1 MVFHPSHR
9 PLEIATRFP
18 QFHSPDDDIS
28 PTNKKH
34 KGTLLSSYRGGHF
47 YWALTPPESRQK
59 RPVALCYNA
68 PQAAIRRGAMKLLD
82 RVDLI
87 LKQKGSQ
94 VYSIT
99 PHVTVYEALEKM
111 AANSIGALVVMD
123 GTDLVGI
130 ISERDYARKVI
141 LNGRSSKEM
150 KVHEIMSS
158 QTVTVNLR
166 TTVDECMQRMT
177 DKRCRHLPVVEGGRV
192 VGVLSLGDLVH
203 WIITAQDRTIRQ
215 LEDYITGGYPA

>member
-1 MVFHPSHR
+1 
-9 PLEIATRFP
+9 
-18 QFHSPDDDIS
+18 
-28 PTNKKH
+28 
-34 KGTLLSSYRGGHF
+34 
-47 YWALTPPESRQK
+47 
-59 RPVALCYNA
+59 
-68 PQAAIRRGAMKLLD
+68 MKLLD
-82 RVDLI
+82 RVEFI

-99 PHVTVYEALEKM
+99 PHVTVYEALEEM
-111 AANSIGALVVMD
+111 ADNGIGALVVMD

-130 ISERDYARKVI
+130 LSERDYARKVI
-141 LNGRSSKEM
+141 LAGRSSKEM

-158 QTVTVNLR
+158 PAVTVNLR

-192 VGVLSLGDLVH
+192 VGLLSLGDLVH

-215 LEDYITGGYPA
+215 LEDYISGKYPG

>member
-1 MVFHPSHR
+1 
-9 PLEIATRFP
+9 
-18 QFHSPDDDIS
+18 
-28 PTNKKH
+28 
-34 KGTLLSSYRGGHF
+34 
-47 YWALTPPESRQK
+47 
-59 RPVALCYNA
+59 
-68 PQAAIRRGAMKLLD
+68 MKLLD
-82 RVDLI
+82 RVEFI
-87 LKQKGSQ
+87 LKRKGSQ

-99 PHVTVYEALEKM
+99 SHVTVYEALEKM
-111 AANSIGALVVMD
+111 ADKGIGALVVMD

-141 LNGRSSKEM
+141 LGGRSSKEM

-158 QTVTVNLR
+158 PAVTVNLR

-192 VGVLSLGDLVH
+192 VGVLSIGDLVH

-215 LEDYITGGYPA
+215 LEDYISGKYPA